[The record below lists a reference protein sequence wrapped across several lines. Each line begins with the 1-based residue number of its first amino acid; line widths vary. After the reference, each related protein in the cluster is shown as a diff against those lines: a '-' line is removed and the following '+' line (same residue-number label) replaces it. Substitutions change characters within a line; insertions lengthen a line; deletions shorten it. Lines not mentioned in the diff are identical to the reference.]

1 MKLCHNKTEEGG
13 VVAVE
18 KLCVVKIF
26 LLELKRKKKDEE
38 GEKNFMN
45 EK

>member
-26 LLELKRKKKDEE
+26 LLELKRKKKM
-38 GEKNFMN
+38 K
-45 EK
+45 KARRIL